1 MPASPDLGPE
11 KGEEVPDARIQ
22 GLQEVTV
29 IVPVGIRQVSSYL
42 NIPAGSIVS
51 LVVSVLGYRVQF
63 WCLQFSNHVL
73 ELGRFKPRKT
83 TERTAEPQAIQF
95 NGAA

>member
-1 MPASPDLGPE
+1 M
-11 KGEEVPDARIQ
+11 
-22 GLQEVTV
+22 
-29 IVPVGIRQVSSYL
+29 IVPVGIRQVSWYWA
-42 NIPAGSIVS
+42 IPAGSIVS

-73 ELGRFKPRKT
+73 ELGRFKPRKI

-95 NGAA
+95 NGAAEHYLIIKSTSLHMEQNHSVGVGGALD